1 MSRANRSGRHF
12 LIRPLVAILTLV
24 ALPVALMAA
33 LPPVAASAG
42 GHTVYVPPPNGT
54 DDTAHIQTALDK
66 CVAYGAYCTVQL
78 AAGTYHTKQLVAY
91 NFQGTFKGMGTSK
104 TTIQAIYPLPV
115 NLPDVYLDGECMPN
129 TSSCLWPSLIIFVNG
144 NIEVSD
150 LGIMELAPPGEATTG
165 WYFDG
170 SESTDLID
178 AVRFMGNLPTHAAI
192 DRVSVEGLTDSS
204 STSSGF
210 NLINGAIFVGEL
222 PRSSTPFDYY
232 VLSGSL
238 TVRNSSFNTM
248 DDGVAGGDLT
258 SSQFTIGGSPSTGNS
273 FQNDDTGMDLESAAN
288 SDFEVSY
295 NTSSGIDAA
304 MWVVP
309 YQSFLPSEPSQYSIH
324 DNHFVG
330 TGSGDDGMFFVDGP
344 GKPWIQAAVWNN
356 TIDLQSTQM
365 EGIGAYNTTGTAI
378 WNDTVTGSDGADAIG
393 LWNSSQDRV
402 MGNNVNGFTVGPA
415 GFAQIYLDPETTDDL
430 VLCSSRS
437 NTVLDQGTNNVVIG
451 CQHPAVTSVSP
462 AASERSLDLQ
472 TGKPWLR
479 QP

>member
-1 MSRANRSGRHF
+1 
-12 LIRPLVAILTLV
+12 
-24 ALPVALMAA
+24 MAA
-33 LPPVAASAG
+33 LPPVTASAG

-54 DDTAHIQTALDK
+54 DDTANIQTALHK
-66 CVAYGAYCTVQL
+66 CVAYGENCTVQL

-91 NFQGTFKGMGTSK
+91 NFQGTFKGMGTSN

-115 NLPDVYLDGECMPN
+115 NLPDVYYDGECMPN

-165 WYFDG
+165 WYFEG
-170 SESTDLID
+170 SKNTDLID
-178 AVRFMGNLPTHAAI
+178 AIRFMGSLPTHAAI
-192 DRVSVEGLTDSS
+192 DRVNVEGLTDGSP
-204 STSSGF
+204 TSSGF

-258 SSQFTIGGSPSTGNS
+258 SSQFTIGGSPYTGNS
-273 FQNDDTGMDLESAAN
+273 FQNDYTGMDLESAAN
-288 SDFEVSY
+288 SDFDISY

-309 YQSFLPSEPSQYSIH
+309 YHPSFHPFLPSRPSQYSIH

-330 TGSGDDGMFFVDGP
+330 TGSGGDGMYFFDGP
-344 GKPWIQAAVWNN
+344 GKPWIQAAAWNN
-356 TIDLQSTQM
+356 TIELQNTQM

-378 WNDTVTGSDGADAIG
+378 WNNTVTGSNGADAIG
-393 LWNSSQDRV
+393 LWNSNQDRV
-402 MGNNVNGFTVGPA
+402 IGNNVNGFTVGPA
-415 GFAQIYLDPETTDDL
+415 GYAQIYLDPETTGDL
-430 VLCSSRS
+430 VLCSSPS
-437 NTVLDQGTNNVVIG
+437 NTVLNQGKKNVVIG
-451 CQHPAVTSVSP
+451 CQDPAVKSVSP
-462 AASERSLDLQ
+462 AASERSLGLQ